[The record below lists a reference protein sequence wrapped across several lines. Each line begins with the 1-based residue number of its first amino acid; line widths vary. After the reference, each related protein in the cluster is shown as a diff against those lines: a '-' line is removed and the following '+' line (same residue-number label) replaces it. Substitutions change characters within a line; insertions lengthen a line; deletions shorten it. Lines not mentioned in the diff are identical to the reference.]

1 MRITTAFLQPTNQPL
16 IKLFLKTI
24 TSSTLYSKE
33 LTATLKKIQDNLVM
47 EISYSND
54 NDQINSE
61 RIQKPHLSPVVD
73 IATQE
78 KLHGLAERIVA
89 VESTIFLARQYEF
102 LQDYL
107 ESLVPP
113 ANKKILQ
120 QFYSQVRLFF
130 EDVTSF

>member
-1 MRITTAFLQPTNQPL
+1 MQAKKPL
-16 IKLFLKTI
+16 LNKYFSCKQTI
-24 TSSTLYSKE
+24 TSASLYSKE

-47 EISYSND
+47 EITVGD
-54 NDQINSE
+54 NEQMGGVE
-61 RIQKPHLSPVVD
+61 RVQKPHLSPVVD
-73 IATQE
+73 IVSQE
-78 KLHGLAERIVA
+78 KLYGLAERIVA

-120 QFYSQVRLFF
+120 QFYSQVRFF
-130 EDVTSF
+130 